1 MIVGC
6 CHLHAGTDGDQ
17 RTVMTGVV
25 ARYGVCTSNPSF
37 FGRRIDGK
45 TFLGTKMG
53 SAGAGLP
60 SVVRA
65 PDPEA

>member
-1 MIVGC
+1 
-6 CHLHAGTDGDQ
+6 
-17 RTVMTGVV
+17 MTGVV

-53 SAGAGLP
+53 SAGA
-60 SVVRA
+60 
-65 PDPEA
+65 